1 MKSGATETSYVFL
14 KEYMNFPDDVE
25 VSHIPKDLYN
35 SKKKVKIL
43 WAHHACDQYVY
54 LNFNHSKIDKI
65 VCPSQWAR
73 DLFVKHW
80 KVPEYKLVIIHN
92 GYNKIFSYS
101 SKKTK
106 TFIYTGIPYKGLELF
121 PQIFSKVLEK
131 HPDARLKIFSCMGL
145 YGQTDTN
152 KKLYDTLRS
161 IPNVEYHS
169 SVDQSELVSHY
180 QESAFFL
187 HPNIWEETFCVSM
200 VEAMACGCHP
210 IISNIGAIPEISQGY
225 ATIVPIS
232 GIRTSEKYIVDD
244 TFIDKFAEA
253 CISACDFFDKNVD
266 KYTKL
271 SFITAKKVK
280 ECYNWKKITEDWK
293 NVMEKNERLEIITA
307 DEAIKEES
315 YLEQAIDNVL
325 KWTEDEKE
333 LAQTR
338 SNFQIEKF
346 IVLGNYTIPAA
357 VHQILRERR
366 VSAEAYVE
374 LLITMKEKSREFEH
388 RWKENDKSQPVESK
402 TAEGGYKQHWFDLDQ
417 YRLYI
422 FLKSSELEIRDRI
435 QQMETLD
442 KILISLYEKNGGPVS
457 REQFESEDHIYW
469 ERRFADQMFDEI
481 VSKNS
486 GISEGNL
493 HSVRRAL
500 APTIGDDDTN
510 RIKNSM
516 PDLTL
521 ALNPETAPNFVA
533 ELQQKILAGVE
544 ELTDKKVSLPQ
555 PKEEQPKIGADLDF
569 FKKFKEE

>member
-80 KVPEYKLVIIHN
+80 KVPEYKLVVIHN

-244 TFIDKFAEA
+244 TFINKFAEA

-280 ECYNWKKITEDWK
+280 ECYNWKKITEVWK

>member
-80 KVPEYKLVIIHN
+80 KVPEYKLVVIHN

-152 KKLYDTLRS
+152 EKLYDTLRS

-244 TFIDKFAEA
+244 TFINKFAEA

-271 SFITAKKVK
+271 SFITAKKVR

-315 YLEQAIDNVL
+315 YLEKAIDNVL

-357 VHQILRERR
+357 VHHILRERR

-374 LLITMKEKSREFEH
+374 LLITMKERSREFEH
-388 RWKENDKSQPVESK
+388 RWKDNDRSQPVESK
-402 TAEGGYKQHWFDLDQ
+402 TAEGGYRQHWFDLDQ

-481 VSKNS
+481 ISKNS
-486 GISEGNL
+486 GISQGNL

>member
-80 KVPEYKLVIIHN
+80 KVPEYKLVVIHN

-152 KKLYDTLRS
+152 EKLYDTLRS

-244 TFIDKFAEA
+244 TFINKFAEA

-271 SFITAKKVK
+271 SFITAKKVR

-357 VHQILRERR
+357 VHHILRERR

-388 RWKENDKSQPVESK
+388 RWKDNDKSQPVESK

-481 VSKNS
+481 ISKNS
-486 GISEGNL
+486 GISQGNL

>member
-54 LNFNHSKIDKI
+54 VNFNHSKIDKI

-80 KVPEYKLVIIHN
+80 KVPEYKLVVIHN

-152 KKLYDTLRS
+152 EKLYDTLRS

-271 SFITAKKVK
+271 SFITAKKVR

-388 RWKENDKSQPVESK
+388 RWKDNDRSQPVESK
-402 TAEGGYKQHWFDLDQ
+402 TAEGGYRQHWFDLDQ

-481 VSKNS
+481 ISKNS

>member
-73 DLFVKHW
+73 DLFIKHL
-80 KVPEYKLVIIHN
+80 KVPEYKLVVIHN

-101 SKKTK
+101 SRKTK

-152 KKLYDTLRS
+152 EKLYDTLRS

-210 IISNIGAIPEISQGY
+210 IISNFGAIPEISQGY

-271 SFITAKKVK
+271 SFITAKKVR

-315 YLEQAIDNVL
+315 YLEHAIDNVL

-388 RWKENDKSQPVESK
+388 RWKDNDKSQPVESK

>member
-73 DLFVKHW
+73 DLFIKHL
-80 KVPEYKLVIIHN
+80 KVPEYKLVVIHN

-101 SKKTK
+101 SRKTK

-152 KKLYDTLRS
+152 EKLYDTLRS

-271 SFITAKKVK
+271 SFITAKKVR

-315 YLEQAIDNVL
+315 YLEHAIDNVL

-388 RWKENDKSQPVESK
+388 RWKDNDKSQPVESK

>member
-73 DLFVKHW
+73 DLFIKHL
-80 KVPEYKLVIIHN
+80 KVPEYKLVVIHN

-152 KKLYDTLRS
+152 EKLYDTLRS

-315 YLEQAIDNVL
+315 YLEHAIDNVL

>member
-54 LNFNHSKIDKI
+54 INFNHSKIDKI

-80 KVPEYKLVIIHN
+80 KVPEYKLVVIHN

-152 KKLYDTLRS
+152 EKLYDTLRS

-244 TFIDKFAEA
+244 TFINKFAEA

-271 SFITAKKVK
+271 SFITAKKVR

-315 YLEQAIDNVL
+315 YLEKAIDNVL

-388 RWKENDKSQPVESK
+388 RWKDNDKSQPVESK

-481 VSKNS
+481 ISKNS
-486 GISEGNL
+486 GISQGNL

>member
-80 KVPEYKLVIIHN
+80 KVPEYKLVVIHN

-152 KKLYDTLRS
+152 EKLYDTLRS

-271 SFITAKKVK
+271 SFITAKKVR

-366 VSAEAYVE
+366 VSAESYVE
-374 LLITMKEKSREFEH
+374 LLITMKERSREFEH
-388 RWKENDKSQPVESK
+388 RWKDNDKSQPVESK

>member
-1 MKSGATETSYVFL
+1 MKSGATETSYIFL

-54 LNFNHSKIDKI
+54 VNFNHSKIDKI

-80 KVPEYKLVIIHN
+80 KVPEYKLVVIHN

-152 KKLYDTLRS
+152 EKLYDTLRS

-271 SFITAKKVK
+271 SFITAKKVR

-388 RWKENDKSQPVESK
+388 RWKDNDRSQPVESK
-402 TAEGGYKQHWFDLDQ
+402 TAEGGYRQHWFDLDQ

-481 VSKNS
+481 ISKNS

>member
-80 KVPEYKLVIIHN
+80 KVPEYKLVVIHN

-152 KKLYDTLRS
+152 EKLYDTLRS

-244 TFIDKFAEA
+244 TFINKFAEA

-271 SFITAKKVK
+271 SFITAKKVR

-357 VHQILRERR
+357 VHHILRERR

-374 LLITMKEKSREFEH
+374 LLITMKERSREFEH
-388 RWKENDKSQPVESK
+388 RWKDNDRSQPVESK
-402 TAEGGYKQHWFDLDQ
+402 TAEGGYRQHWFDLDQ

-481 VSKNS
+481 ISKNS
-486 GISEGNL
+486 GISQGNL

>member
-280 ECYNWKKITEDWK
+280 ECYNWKKITEVWK

>member
-80 KVPEYKLVIIHN
+80 KVPEYKLVVIHN

-152 KKLYDTLRS
+152 EKLYDTLRS

-244 TFIDKFAEA
+244 TFINKFAEA

-271 SFITAKKVK
+271 SFITAKKVR

-315 YLEQAIDNVL
+315 YLEKAIDNVL

-357 VHQILRERR
+357 VHHILRERR

-374 LLITMKEKSREFEH
+374 LLITMKERSREFEH
-388 RWKENDKSQPVESK
+388 RWKDNDRSQPVESK

-481 VSKNS
+481 ISKNS
-486 GISEGNL
+486 GISQGNL

>member
-152 KKLYDTLRS
+152 EKLYDTLRS

-315 YLEQAIDNVL
+315 YLEHAIDNVL

-388 RWKENDKSQPVESK
+388 RWKDNDKSQPVESK

>member
-244 TFIDKFAEA
+244 TFIDKFAKA

-374 LLITMKEKSREFEH
+374 LLITMKERSREFEH
-388 RWKENDKSQPVESK
+388 RWKDNDKSQPVESK

>member
-54 LNFNHSKIDKI
+54 VNFNHSKIDKI
-65 VCPSQWAR
+65 VCPSQWAK
-73 DLFVKHW
+73 DLFIKHW
-80 KVPEYKLVIIHN
+80 KVPEYKLTVIHN

-101 SKKTK
+101 NKKSK

-145 YGQTDTN
+145 YDQPDKN
-152 KKLYDTLRS
+152 ERLYDTLRS

-180 QESAFFL
+180 QESAFFM

-253 CISACDFFDKNVD
+253 CISACDFFDENID

-271 SFITAKKVK
+271 SFITAKKVR
-280 ECYNWKKITEDWK
+280 ECYNWQKITEDWK
-293 NVMEKNERLEIITA
+293 NFMEKTERLEIITA
-307 DEAIKEES
+307 NEAIEEES
-315 YLEQAIDNVL
+315 YLEKAIDNVL

-357 VHQILRERR
+357 VHAVLKERR

-388 RWKENDKSQPVESK
+388 RWKDNDRSQPVETK

-417 YRLYI
+417 YRLYV

-442 KILISLYEKNGGPVS
+442 KILHSLYEKNGGPVS

-469 ERRFADQMFDEI
+469 ERRFADQMYDEI
-481 VSKNS
+481 ISKNS
-486 GISEGNL
+486 GISQGNL
-493 HSVRRAL
+493 HSVRRAM

-533 ELQQKILAGVE
+533 ELQEKILASVE
-544 ELTDKKVSLPQ
+544 ELTDKKVSLPE

>member
-54 LNFNHSKIDKI
+54 INFNHSKIDKI

-80 KVPEYKLVIIHN
+80 KVPEYKLVVIHN

-152 KKLYDTLRS
+152 EKLYDTLRS

-271 SFITAKKVK
+271 SFITAKKVR

-315 YLEQAIDNVL
+315 YLEKAIDNVL

-357 VHQILRERR
+357 VHHILRERR

-374 LLITMKEKSREFEH
+374 LLITMKERSREFEH
-388 RWKENDKSQPVESK
+388 RWKDNDRSQPVESK
-402 TAEGGYKQHWFDLDQ
+402 TAEGGYRQHWFDLDQ

-481 VSKNS
+481 ISKNS
-486 GISEGNL
+486 GISQGNL